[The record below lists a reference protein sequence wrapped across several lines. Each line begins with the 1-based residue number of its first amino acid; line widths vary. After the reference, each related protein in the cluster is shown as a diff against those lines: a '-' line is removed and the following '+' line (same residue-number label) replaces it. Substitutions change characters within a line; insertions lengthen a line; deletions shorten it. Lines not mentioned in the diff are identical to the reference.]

1 MQGVDEPDAFQLR
14 YAASPAASDFFLLF
28 FFLVRLWEWGVQVGV
43 GGVQVI
49 VGCVLVRSSPY
60 AFFFFFPFSW
70 ARGVRVSAGYSPVS
84 SPPSAFF
91 FFSFSGFL
99 WAWGV
104 RVSMVFSPV
113 SSPPAPSA
121 PIREIRI

>member
-28 FFLVRLWEWGVQVGV
+28 FFFFVHLWEWGVQVGV

-70 ARGVRVSAGYSPVS
+70 AWGVRLSVGCRP
-84 SPPSAFF
+84 
-91 FFSFSGFL
+91 FSFSL
-99 WAWGV
+99 A
-104 RVSMVFSPV
+104 PV
-113 SSPPAPSA
+113 G
-121 PIREIRI
+121 